1 MEVKSNESLRLY
13 HFSDGHLIVLARS
26 IASCL
31 TRDLAELAHRGVTQD
46 KIDELLAMQEAFAEM
61 PTDPEFLGEVT
72 VATEAKL
79 KVRDNILAAAR
90 RLRTAAFNTY
100 GEKARKYKRFGFE
113 KMDKLTEDKLPR
125 IAKKMVR
132 LGNMFQVQLAAQGVD
147 ATFLNAFAALIPQY
161 YTALDNVDIAEE
173 IRDIESEKRVDS
185 GNELYREITR
195 FAAIGKDVL
204 APISEARY
212 NDYVVMNKV

>member
-1 MEVKSNESLRLY
+1 MEAKSNENLRLY
-13 HFSDGHLIVLARS
+13 PFSDAVLSGLARN
-26 IASCL
+26 IANCL
-31 TRDLAELAHRGVTQD
+31 MRDLDELADRGVTQE
-46 KIDELLAMQEAFAEM
+46 KIDNLLAMRDAFDALPIDLGFLVDVTEAS
-61 PTDPEFLGEVT
+61 
-72 VATEAKL
+72 EAKL
-79 KVRDNILAAAR
+79 KLRDDILAAAR

-132 LGNMFQVQLAAQGVD
+132 LGNMFQTQLAGQGVD
-147 ATFLNAFAALIPQY
+147 ATFLNAFADLIPQY

-204 APISEARY
+204 ASISHARY
-212 NDYVVMNKV
+212 NDYVIMNQV